1 MELLEWDARSYDALP
16 LPHKR
21 WGPAAIAR
29 LRLAGGETVADLG
42 AGTGRDAEQL
52 LAALPRGRVLA
63 IDGSQQML
71 AQLNDRLAGQLDR
84 LRVLHADLREPL
96 PVIERVDAVLS
107 VATLHWLPDHTQVFS
122 SVAGM
127 LRPGGQFV
135 AEAGGEGN
143 IAGVREALAGLGA
156 DDGKDIWNFAG
167 AAQTR
172 ERLAA
177 AGFTSIEVGLAPDPA
192 HFESADQIEAF
203 LATVV
208 LGAHLRD
215 LPPAERR
222 PFVRAVAARLE
233 EPVVNYVRLQISAV
247 RAADPPRR

>member
-1 MELLEWDARSYDALP
+1 VELLEWDARRYDALP

-29 LRLAGGETVADLG
+29 LRLSGDETVADLG

-71 AQLNDRLAGQLDR
+71 TQLRGRLAGQLDR
-84 LRVLHADLREPL
+84 VQVLQADLREPL
-96 PVIERVDAVLS
+96 PVTEPVDAVLS
-107 VATLHWLPDHTQVFS
+107 VATLHWLPDHAQVFR

-143 IAGVREALAGLGA
+143 VATVQAVLAGLGA
-156 DDGKDIWNFAG
+156 DDGNDIWNFAG
-167 AAQTR
+167 VAETR

-177 AGFTSIEVGLAPDPA
+177 AGFTGIEAGLVPDPA
-192 HFESADQIEAF
+192 RLESAGQLEAF

-215 LPPAERR
+215 LPPGERR
-222 PFVRAVAARLE
+222 PFVRAVAARLD
-233 EPVVNYVRLQISAV
+233 EPVVDYVRLQI
-247 RAADPPRR
+247 RATRTAD

>member
-21 WGPAAIAR
+21 WGPATIAR
-29 LRLAGGETVADLG
+29 LRLSGDETVADLG
-42 AGTGRDAEQL
+42 AGTGRDAEHL

-71 AQLNDRLAGQLDR
+71 AQLRERLAGQLDR
-84 LRVLHADLREPL
+84 VRVLRADLREPL
-96 PVIERVDAVLS
+96 PATGPVDAVLS
-107 VATLHWLPDHTQVFS
+107 VATLHWLPDHAQVFR

-135 AEAGGEGN
+135 AEAGGLGN
-143 IAGVREALAGLGA
+143 IAAVRAVLQQLGA
-156 DDGKDIWNFAG
+156 DDGTGIWNFAG

-172 ERLAA
+172 ELLAA
-177 AGFTSIEVGLAPDPA
+177 AGFTGIEVGLVPDPA
-192 HFESADQIEAF
+192 RFESAGQLEAF

-208 LGAHLRD
+208 LGAHLRE

-222 PFVRAVAARLE
+222 PLVAAVAARLG
-233 EPVVNYVRLQISAV
+233 EPVVDYVRLQI
-247 RAADPPRR
+247 RATRLTP

>member
-29 LRLAGGETVADLG
+29 LRLSGDETVADLG

-71 AQLNDRLAGQLDR
+71 AQLRERLAGQLDR
-84 LRVLHADLREPL
+84 VRVLRADLRQPL
-96 PVIERVDAVLS
+96 PVTEPVDAVLS
-107 VATLHWLPDHTQVFS
+107 VATLHWLPDHAQVFR

-135 AEAGGEGN
+135 AEAGGLGN
-143 IAGVREALAGLGA
+143 ISAVQAVLQELGT
-156 DDGKDIWNFAG
+156 DDRTGIWNFA
-167 AAQTR
+167 AAAETR
-172 ERLAA
+172 ARLAA
-177 AGFTSIEVGLAPDPA
+177 AGFTGIEVGLVPDPA
-192 HFESADQIEAF
+192 RFESAGQLEAF

-208 LGAHLRD
+208 LGAHLRE

-222 PFVRAVAARLE
+222 PLVAAVAARLG
-233 EPVVNYVRLQISAV
+233 EPVVDYVRLQI
-247 RAADPPRR
+247 RATRPGP